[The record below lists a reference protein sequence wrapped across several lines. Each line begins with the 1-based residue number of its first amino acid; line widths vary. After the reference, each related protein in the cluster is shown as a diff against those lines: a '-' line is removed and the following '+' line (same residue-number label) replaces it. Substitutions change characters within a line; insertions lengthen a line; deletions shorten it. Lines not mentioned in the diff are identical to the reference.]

1 MLSNMMTRNSIENQ
15 HLKKWIKDNGY
26 TVIKND
32 KMTLR
37 NRQDRQEI
45 IVINY

>member
-1 MLSNMMTRNSIENQ
+1 MLSNMMTRNSIENKC
-15 HLKKWIKDNGY
+15 LKKWIKENRY
-26 TVIKND
+26 KVIKNN

-45 IVINY
+45 IIINY